1 MTRLNGKA
9 RCCTPRFDAD
19 LLLVAAKRLVVLAGL
34 AYLLRRAWLAY
45 HPLSGCYCSEGR
57 KSRAGAYIIGVV
69 MAHARCVWQRNLTYC
84 GPVGGSSH
92 PAEMDI
98 LGLPPRREQ
107 SRGCTIVPT
116 HSYRPKPHDPKPPEE
131 LSTWPT
137 AFIQQ
142 LHKGLRVNCSGRF
155 GGKPTVVVH
164 LRRGDVT
171 PSAHPSRYTSNNE
184 TIAVLRRL
192 KLEQTHAVL
201 VHSEKASA
209 EAFDDLAAAGYRLAL
224 DAPLRSAWSDMLCAD
239 VLVMARSNLDV
250 PALFRGARSAR
261 RRAWASSI
269 SRTRLGSVCCRRC
282 RREPFVSSST
292 R

>member
-1 MTRLNGKA
+1 MLHTSMR
-9 RCCTPRFDAD
+9 TW
-19 LLLVAAKRLVVLAGL
+19 LLLPSVVVLAGA
-34 AYLLRRAWLAY
+34 AYLLRRAAIVHWF
-45 HPLSGCYCSEGR
+45 PLSGCYCSEGR
-57 KSRAGAYIIGVV
+57 KDRAGAYIIDVV
-69 MAHARCVWQRNLTYC
+69 MAYRYVWRRNLTYC

-107 SRGCTIVPT
+107 SRDCTIVPT

-209 EAFDDLAAAGYRLAL
+209 EAFDDLTAAGYRLAL

-239 VLVMARSNLDV
+239 VLVMARSSFSYV
-250 PALFRGARSAR
+250 PALFRGAYAQGGERGRVVYQPHPTWERVLPPLPS
-261 RRAWASSI
+261 W
-269 SRTRLGSVCCRRC
+269 
-282 RREPFVSSST
+282 EPFVSSST